1 MYGRFDMVMPS
12 GRGEVVKLMSPL
24 HPSMLVTLRMNSV
37 EPIKSFGGKET
48 VGDEMLKAKSGLCSV
63 LEAAVVEREDN
74 NNNMIM
80 IRKIK
85 NALTRTLN
93 SAYRI

>member
-1 MYGRFDMVMPS
+1 MVMPS
-12 GRGEVVKLMSPL
+12 GKGEAVKLMSPL

-48 VGDEMLKAKSGLCSV
+48 VGDETLKAKSGLCSV
-63 LEAAVVEREDN
+63 LEAAVIEFEQN
-74 NNNMIM
+74 KNNMIM
-80 IRKIK
+80 IREIK